1 MEITLRRTV
10 CYGFCP
16 AYTVTITGDGAVR
29 YVGERFVNV
38 VGPASATIP
47 REDVAALL
55 ARFDEIGFDQLDDE
69 YRGMMT
75 DLPTTTI
82 TLVRNGRRKSLV
94 DYGGTSVGMPRAV
107 RDLQAEIDRVA
118 GTAQTGTTVGID
130 IYAGAGS
137 VIENNR
143 VAGDLGGTAA
153 VGINIS
159 QSTDVLVAGNH
170 VTSADSGIAFS
181 NATGKYTGNLTSGV
195 TIPFNGGT
203 AVGTNN

>member
-1 MEITLRRTV
+1 MNVIRALGALFTALVLASCAPVEAPAQEGPVEITLRRTV

-118 GTAQTGTTVGID
+118 GTAQW
-130 IYAGAGS
+130 
-137 VIENNR
+137 
-143 VAGDLGGTAA
+143 
-153 VGINIS
+153 
-159 QSTDVLVAGNH
+159 VLRDGQPVR
-170 VTSADSGIAFS
+170 DR
-181 NATGKYTGNLTSGV
+181 
-195 TIPFNGGT
+195 PEP
-203 AVGTNN
+203 